1 MLLREFTQN
10 NLRFRIFWFGIIK
23 TELLNDLDYS
33 EITFEEL
40 NIKIKEYVDW
50 YNEERI
56 QSNLEWKT
64 PQQTAMML

>member
-1 MLLREFTQN
+1 MDNFE
-10 NLRFRIFWFGIIK
+10 IEYWFGIIK

-33 EITFEEL
+33 EITFDEL
-40 NIKIKEYVDW
+40 NLKIKEYVDL
-50 YNEERI
+50 YNKERI